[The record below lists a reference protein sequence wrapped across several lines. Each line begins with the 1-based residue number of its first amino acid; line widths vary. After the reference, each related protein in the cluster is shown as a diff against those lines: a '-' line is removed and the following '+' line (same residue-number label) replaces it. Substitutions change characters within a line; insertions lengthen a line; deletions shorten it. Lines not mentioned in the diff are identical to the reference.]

1 MVDWV
6 VLYLFIFAAILL
18 NFFYTTVLQDIM
30 AVSANNFVKIMDSI
44 GFEVHFVRFLHMT
57 LFE

>member
-30 AVSANNFVKIMDSI
+30 AVSANHFVKIMDSI
-44 GFEVHFVRFLHMT
+44 GLEVHFVRFLHMT
-57 LFE
+57 LFD